1 MERFQNRFCRSSAG
15 VVDIGY
21 YIKGRFRGPSPG
33 TPQTARCNGDHLGGV
48 IARVIDRALV
58 TLLRYGDERRAPARL
73 RSDES
78 VVPTGIAAP
87 FVLALAPLRC
97 APLRLSAMT
106 YGGTLR

>member
-58 TLLRYGDERRAPARL
+58 TLLRYWRRKARARAPTVR
-73 RSDES
+73 RERG
-78 VVPTGIAAP
+78 PTGIAARSSSHS
-87 FVLALAPLRC
+87 LRSAALR
-97 APLRLSAMT
+97 SD
-106 YGGTLR
+106 